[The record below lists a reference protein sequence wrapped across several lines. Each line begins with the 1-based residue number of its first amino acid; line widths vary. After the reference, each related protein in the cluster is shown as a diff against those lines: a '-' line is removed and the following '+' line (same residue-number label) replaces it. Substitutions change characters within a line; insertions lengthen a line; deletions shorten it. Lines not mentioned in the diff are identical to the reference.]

1 MFPRNIY
8 IGLLLL
14 LSQSVV
20 LMAEDASLTARY
32 TLDQCRQMAIDAS
45 TNSEMR
51 TEALEAARLN
61 KQAAL
66 AAMFPKVSANAS
78 YIWNSKSPVLLADH
92 MQFDFGTARVGAD
105 GVGSFGWS

>member
-45 TNSEMR
+45 NNSEMR

-66 AAMFPKVSANAS
+66 AALRPDAGQKNAEMS
-78 YIWNSKSPVLLADH
+78 TR
-92 MQFDFGTARVGAD
+92 QTG
-105 GVGSFGWS
+105 